1 MAGIIINK
9 NYVTTNMNN
18 SNVANNWMV
27 LVYGI
32 TQRGTSKPTL
42 IQNYD
47 TFTSYYGDALVG
59 IPTHQ
64 YVRFLLNSGVPI
76 LFKRIVDSS
85 KLVAATATVSNSS
98 DTELFK
104 ITALDSYIGNT
115 GNDISFI
122 VNKNS
127 VTKVCFIQIKYGK
140 NIVETFS
147 LGQDLQGDIGY
158 LVYNFITEAVKS
170 TTSISN
176 FVNFSLISENVEDW
190 LNTFPVDVLLTG
202 GEEPENTKEMA
213 IQQLSDIN
221 SSTYNDIKLI
231 HAITYYPQLRFCT
244 TGGIVS
250 SDITTNEKIFETL
263 GTFATKCKTTFRVLI
278 DYSVEM
284 TDINTVR
291 AFARTIAAKG
301 NISPSV
307 FAYFGFYGA
316 DNNNTFLPGSAGFLT
331 ALARSGYNVYSRR
344 IAGSGFSPAYTKP
357 YKEIY
362 VDALTDWQDEQ
373 NVQVN
378 PIMIIDAQDNLA
390 VMGSSTLAMPLS
402 SLNAKDPSQALD
414 VCCVGDYVAAILNG
428 IALDELEVA
437 LDRLTLS
444 SLANRMNI
452 ELERFVTSGA
462 ITRYNLDFDTTQL
475 GKLGVNCTLYF
486 AVGLEE
492 VVINVTSTYDTDII
506 G

>member
-9 NYVTTNMNN
+9 RYLTTNISNA
-18 SNVANNWMV
+18 NVANNWMV
-27 LVYGI
+27 LVFGV
-32 TQRGTSKPTL
+32 TERGTDKATL
-42 IQNYD
+42 VQSYD
-47 TFTSYYGDALVG
+47 TFTSLYGDALVG
-59 IPTHQ
+59 IPTHN

-76 LFKRIVDSS
+76 LFKRIIDAKALTSASS
-85 KLVAATATVSNSS
+85 VAINSS
-98 DTELFK
+98 GTELFK
-104 ITALDSYIGNT
+104 ATAKSAYIGNS
-115 GNDISFI
+115 GNEISLNFT
-122 VNKNS
+122 KNS
-127 VTKVCFIQIKYGK
+127 ITKICSMQVKYGK
-140 NIVETFS
+140 NIVENFS
-147 LGQDLQGDIGY
+147 LGQDLKGDIGY
-158 LVYNFITEAVKS
+158 LVYNFITEAAKS

-176 FVNFSLISENVEDW
+176 YVDFTVINEVVDNW
-190 LNTFPVDVLLTG
+190 LNTFPAEMQLSG
-202 GEEPENTKEMA
+202 GEEPENTLEMA

-221 SSTYNDIKLI
+221 SSIYNDVKLL

-263 GTFATKCKTTFRVLI
+263 GIFSTKCKTTFRVLV
-278 DYSVEM
+278 DYAVEM

-291 AFARTIAAKG
+291 TFARTVAARG
-301 NISPSV
+301 QVSPAV

-344 IAGSGFSPAYTKP
+344 IAGSGFSPAFTKP

-362 VDALTDWQDEQ
+362 VDAITDWQDEQ

-378 PIMIIDAQDNLA
+378 PILIIDAQDNLA

-444 SLANRMNI
+444 SLANRMI
-452 ELERFVTSGA
+452 VELERFVTSGA
-462 ITRYNLDFDTTQL
+462 ITRYDLDFDTTQL

-492 VVINVTSTYDTDII
+492 VTITVTSVYDTDLI